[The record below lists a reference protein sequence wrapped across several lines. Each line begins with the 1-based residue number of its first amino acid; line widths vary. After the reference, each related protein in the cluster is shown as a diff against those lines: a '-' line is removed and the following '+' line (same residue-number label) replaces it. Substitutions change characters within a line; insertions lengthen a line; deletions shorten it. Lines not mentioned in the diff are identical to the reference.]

1 MSRSATPLTTRT
13 TGQGLKPSVGD
24 APADVRHR
32 WQQVWSGMVAAI
44 FFSRFFL
51 PAESAAQG
59 DTLWIAGLWM
69 LCGLVWMAGVWR
81 GAFPRFRFDGL
92 DLAVAMWIGGQV
104 VSALIV
110 VLTTGDKRAA
120 ANLGWEWI
128 AIGMVWLVFRHGI
141 VEWSQRSSLLRAMI
155 VTGTVLAGYGLY
167 QHHVSHPQLVA
178 EYSPLFDRLRSAS
191 GSEAA
196 AIAQKLAQ
204 AGIPTE
210 GPALV
215 LFEKRLRDSREPMG
229 LFALANTFGGCLAVC
244 LLLTLGEVL
253 AARQRGAGWRSLV
266 PLMVA
271 AGVMGWCLLL
281 TKSRTAWIG
290 SACGLLVLA
299 ALRVAPAARVMA
311 GARLRSAVDS
321 RRFLL
326 PVGLSFA
333 AILAVTTLVVSLG
346 GLDRQVLSE
355 APKSLAYRIQYWQAT
370 SRLVADHLWLG
381 VGPGNFRQHYLKYKL
396 PEASEEIVDP
406 HNLFFEVAATGG
418 ILSLIGLTLFLGLAF
433 VFGWRW
439 LCAESKDHAP
449 NGTHFSNPTRERG
462 RATAVIPR
470 NSLADASGYLAKVS
484 AIDHAPP
491 TTTPD
496 LRASKPDSP
505 VYWAAGGGA
514 VLAFAGSLAF
524 WGEWEDRL
532 LVLAVI
538 WFLVAWVM
546 NRRPATTDP
555 GDRLRK
561 SPAAL
566 AACVT
571 LTVHLLGAG
580 GIGMPGVSQIL
591 VALVAMSLPPPR
603 DPIPTVP
610 SARPIGSVVIGV
622 VCAAVLV
629 GLTATS
635 LLPVWK
641 CRGLLR
647 QGLAAGWSTGPNGRA
662 MAMTCFRQAALADPW
677 SAEPWRHQF
686 EWSAATGFQS
696 NESFQMA
703 VEQLLAARSRDPVNF
718 WAPRNLGTVWHQK
731 WQRTREREDARQAVE
746 WLRRALDLYPTNAVI
761 RAELAFALES
771 AGERAKAV
779 ITALSAITQDDISH
793 QQGHVDR
800 YLNDSIRQRLQTLV
814 TAKPR

>member
-1 MSRSATPLTTRT
+1 MSRSANPLAARS

-24 APADVRHR
+24 VPADAPHR
-32 WQQVWSGMVAAI
+32 WQQIWSGMVAAI

-69 LCGLVWMAGVWR
+69 LCGLVWTAGIWR
-81 GAFPRFRFDGL
+81 GALPRFRFDGL
-92 DLAVAMWIGGQV
+92 DLAVAVWIGGQV

-110 VLTTGDKRAA
+110 VLTAGDKRAA
-120 ANLGWEWI
+120 ANLGWEWL
-128 AIGMVWLVFRHGI
+128 AIGVVWLVFRHGI
-141 VEWSQRSSLLRAMI
+141 VERSQRIALLRAMI
-155 VTGTVLAGYGLY
+155 VTGTVLGGYGLY

-178 EYSPLFDRLRSAS
+178 EYGPLFDKLRSAS

-253 AARQRGAGWRSLV
+253 AARQRGAGWRTLV
-266 PLMVA
+266 PLIMA

-290 SACGLLVLA
+290 SACGLLILA

-326 PVGLSFA
+326 PLGL
-333 AILAVTTLVVSLG
+333 AITAVLAVTALVVSLG

-355 APKSLAYRIQYWQAT
+355 APKSLAYRLQYWQAT
-370 SRLVADHLWLG
+370 SRLIADHLWLG

-396 PEASEEIVDP
+396 PEASEEIADP

-418 ILSLIGLTLFLGLAF
+418 IVSLVGLTLFLGLAF
-433 VFGWRW
+433 VLAWRC
-439 LCAESKDHAP
+439 LGAGSKDHP
-449 NGTHFSNPTRERG
+449 P
-462 RATAVIPR
+462 P
-470 NSLADASGYLAKVS
+470 
-484 AIDHAPP
+484 AI
-491 TTTPD
+491 TPD
-496 LRASKPDSP
+496 LRATKDWRTNNCSDSRGSLRDPTVVRGANHDNNSCAGPKPDSP
-505 VYWAAGGGA
+505 MYWAAGGGA

-532 LVLAVI
+532 LVLAVV
-538 WFLVAWVM
+538 WFLVAWLM
-546 NRRPATTDP
+546 DRRPATTDR
-555 GDRLRK
+555 GDRLRE
-561 SPAAL
+561 SPAPL
-566 AACVT
+566 AAGVT
-571 LTVHLLGAG
+571 LAVHLLGAG
-580 GIGMPGVSQIL
+580 GIGMPAVSQIL

-603 DPIPTVP
+603 DSLPTVP
-610 SARPIGSVVIGV
+610 SARPIGSLVTAF
-622 VCAAVLV
+622 VCVAVLV

-635 LLPVWK
+635 LLPVLK

-647 QGLAAGWSTGPNGRA
+647 QGLAAGWSTGPTGRA
-662 MAMTCFRQAALADPW
+662 TAMNRFRQAALADPW
-677 SAEPWRHQF
+677 SAEPWRNQF
-686 EWSAATGFQS
+686 EWSAAAGFQS
-696 NESFQMA
+696 NESFQEA
-703 VEQLLAARSRDPVNF
+703 VEQLLEARSRDPVNF
-718 WAPRNLGTVWHQK
+718 WAPRTLGTVWHQK
-731 WQRTREREDARQAVE
+731 WQRTRELEDARQAVA
-746 WLRRALDLYPTNAVI
+746 WLGRAQDLYPTNAMI
-761 RAELAFALES
+761 RAELAFALDS
-771 AGERAKAV
+771 ADERADA
-779 ITALSAITQDDISH
+779 INTAQSALAQDDITH

-800 YLNDSIRQRLQTLV
+800 YLDDSIRQRLQTMV
-814 TAKPR
+814 MATPH

>member
-1 MSRSATPLTTRT
+1 
-13 TGQGLKPSVGD
+13 
-24 APADVRHR
+24 
-32 WQQVWSGMVAAI
+32 MVAAI

-69 LCGLVWMAGVWR
+69 LCGLVWTVGVWR
-81 GAFPRFRFDGL
+81 GAFPRIRCDGL
-92 DLAVAMWIGGQV
+92 DFAVAVWIGGQV
-104 VSALIV
+104 VSALFV
-110 VLTTGDKRAA
+110 VLTIGDKRAA

-128 AIGMVWLVFRHGI
+128 AIGIVWLVFRHGI
-141 VEWSQRSSLLRAMI
+141 VEWPQRSALLRAMI
-155 VTGTVLAGYGLY
+155 VTGTVLGSYGLY

-253 AARQRGAGWRSLV
+253 AARQRGAGLRSLV

-290 SACGLLVLA
+290 SASGMLVLA
-299 ALRVAPAARVMA
+299 ALRVAPLTGVLA
-311 GARLRSAVDS
+311 GTRLRGLMNS
-321 RRFLL
+321 RRLLL
-326 PVGLSFA
+326 PVALAFA
-333 AILAVTTLVVSLG
+333 AILASTTLIVSLG

-370 SRLVADHLWLG
+370 SRLIADHLWLG

-396 PEASEEIVDP
+396 PEASEEIADP
-406 HNLFFEVAATGG
+406 HNLFFDVAATGG
-418 ILSLIGLTLFLGLAF
+418 ILSLVGLTVFLGLAF
-433 VFGWRW
+433 VAASRWRSTGPTDESST
-439 LCAESKDHAP
+439 ESKP
-449 NGTHFSNPTRERG
+449 N
-462 RATAVIPR
+462 
-470 NSLADASGYLAKVS
+470 
-484 AIDHAPP
+484 
-491 TTTPD
+491 

-505 VYWAAGGGA
+505 MYWAAGGGA
-514 VLAFAGSLAF
+514 VLAFAGSLACF
-524 WGEWEDRL
+524 GEWEDRL
-532 LVLAVI
+532 LVLAVV
-538 WFLVAWVM
+538 WFVVAWVM
-546 NRRPATTDP
+546 DRRAATTDP
-555 GDRLRK
+555 GDRFRD
-561 SPAAL
+561 SAAAL
-566 AACVT
+566 AAAVT

-603 DPIPTVP
+603 VSIPTVP
-610 SARPIGSVVIGV
+610 SARPIGPVVNGV
-622 VCAAVLV
+622 VCAAVIV

-635 LLPVWK
+635 LLPVLK

-662 MAMTCFRQAALADPW
+662 TAMTCFRQAALADPW

-686 EWSAATGFQS
+686 EWSAAAGFQS
-696 NESFQMA
+696 NESFQTA
-703 VEQLLAARSRDPVNF
+703 VEQLLEARNRDPVNF

-771 AGERAKAV
+771 ADERADAV
-779 ITALSAITQDDISH
+779 ITAQSAIAQDDISH

-800 YLNDSIRQRLQTLV
+800 YLDDSIRQRLQTMV
-814 TAKPR
+814 MATPR